1 MEITL
6 NDHLQSKIDNENNHN
21 TIFVLSQNIEKKSIK
36 VQSSESSLAVAYC
49 CCFLLAWRFL
59 YVSDFA

>member
-49 CCFLLAWRFL
+49 CCFLLA
-59 YVSDFA
+59 